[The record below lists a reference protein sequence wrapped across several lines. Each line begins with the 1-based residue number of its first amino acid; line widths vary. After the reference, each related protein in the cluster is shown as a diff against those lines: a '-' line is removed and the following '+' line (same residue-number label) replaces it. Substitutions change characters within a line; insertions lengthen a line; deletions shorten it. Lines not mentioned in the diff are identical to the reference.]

1 MDNGTSCLYSCL
13 YHHDNY
19 GNDVKKNNIKLFDY
33 LIKNGANM
41 YKFID
46 IKRSRII
53 NGYRNLIEYI
63 LLYRLFS
70 QENQKKLIQ
79 IMVENDYNFNTLLPY
94 RKKMILM
101 LDIND
106 TMRKWLLKNCN
117 INVNIEITEGL
128 YDNYLDYAI
137 QNQRIGFTRML
148 MKNGI
153 NKTIITKELEKYPE
167 NIDNKYKTYI
177 IINNKEKI
185 NKKHKKIIELLLL
198 YKNKC
203 T

>member
-1 MDNGTSCLYSCL
+1 
-13 YHHDNY
+13 
-19 GNDVKKNNIKLFDY
+19 
-33 LIKNGANM
+33 
-41 YKFID
+41 
-46 IKRSRII
+46 
-53 NGYRNLIEYI
+53 
-63 LLYRLFS
+63 
-70 QENQKKLIQ
+70 
-79 IMVENDYNFNTLLPY
+79 
-94 RKKMILM
+94 
-101 LDIND
+101 
-106 TMRKWLLKNCN
+106 MRKWLLKNCN

-167 NIDNKYKTYI
+167 NLDNKYKTYI